1 MGHARKIR
9 FAVAALAVT
18 GLAACTSPLQHYRDL
33 GIAQYNKDDYS
44 QSLASLNKALSYDES
59 DPAANT
65 YAGLIHYRAGEYEQ
79 ALYHFKV
86 ALQLDP
92 SSEKAKNGITATLI
106 KLGKPDL
113 ALDYLERAAALA
125 MKVKDPRLE
134 KSEVKRPYLKQT
146 EEKLYLSKASDRVRI
161 AKTYEALGDYDNAL
175 AYYQKALQF
184 SPNDGTIL
192 LQIARLYEKTG
203 NTAGVREYLARA
215 YRAAPQTPGL
225 TDEMTKN
232 GLAISDV
239 LPVPVVKPPLVP
251 APSPPPSSA
260 APANGPAPEP
270 APSSTATP

>member
-1 MGHARKIR
+1 MGHARTIR
-9 FAVAALAVT
+9 FAFAGLALT
-18 GLAACTSPLQHYRDL
+18 GLAACTSPLEHYREL

-106 KLGKPDL
+106 KLGHPDL

-125 MKVKDPRLE
+125 LKVKDPRLE

-146 EEKLYLSKASDRVRI
+146 EENLYLSKASDRVRI

-175 AYYQKALQF
+175 AYYQKALQYA
-184 SPNDGTIL
+184 PDDGAIL

-251 APSPPPSSA
+251 APSAPSD
-260 APANGPAPEP
+260 ANSPAPEP